1 MRKNQLKTF
10 GKVEGKYDPLT
21 LEQKIYSHWLEN
33 KYFLAIVDKS
43 KKPFSIVIPPPNV
56 TGYLHMGHAL
66 NNTLQDVIIRY
77 RRMKGCNT
85 TWVPGTDHAG
95 IATQNVVEKALEE
108 KKTNRFKLGREKF
121 IKEVWR
127 WKEKYGSRIIT
138 QLKLLGCSCDWDK
151 ERFTLDDLYCR
162 AVTKE
167 FVALYRDGLI
177 YRGNYMVNWCPRCRT
192 AISDIEVEHIQK
204 EGNLW
209 DIKYPLI
216 DVKSG
221 KPSKDEY
228 IVVSTTRPETM
239 LGDTAVAVN
248 PKDPRYK
255 KYKGRFVFLPLMK
268 RKIPVIEDDFADME
282 FGSGAVKVT
291 PAHDPNDFEIGKR
304 HDLEQINIFNEDATL
319 NSNAGKYNGLDRNI
333 ARKKVLNDLNKQGYL
348 AGKDVHTS
356 AIGICSRCGT
366 IVEPRISLQWFV
378 SMKKLAAPAIQAVEE
393 GRIKITPKKWDKIY
407 FDWMKNIRDWCISRQ
422 LWWGHRIP
430 VWYCKDCG
438 EMTVS
443 EESPAVCL
451 GCGSSNIEQDKD
463 VLDTW
468 FSSCLWPFAVFG
480 WPEETEE
487 LKYFFPTSVLVTAH
501 DIIFFWVARMIMMS
515 LYFMEDIPF
524 REVFINPIVIDAY
537 GQKMSKSKGN
547 VVDPIK
553 VIEKNGSDV
562 LRFTLTSLT
571 TPGKNLNLGDEKIE
585 GVRNFANKLWNASK
599 FVISNISK
607 DTDIYRMD
615 IENLGLN
622 LWDKWI
628 LSGLN
633 STIRDVEK
641 YMAKYNFSF
650 ASRLLN
656 DFFWNEYCDWYIE
669 STKVRIYS
677 EGNDDGRRSALF
689 ILWYVLEKYLKL
701 LHPFMPFITEAIWQN
716 IPHKGESIMTES
728 FPEFDPER
736 VDKDA
741 EDKVGMVF
749 DVISEIRKIRSELK
763 ISPADRVKV
772 NLEVSET
779 ESKGILEKNKEYIYS
794 LGKVN
799 SIEFKD
805 CTGQKGYIKTTIRN
819 INIFIYILDVVD
831 IKLEIN
837 RIKNQMAKTNTVIEK
852 SKKKISNPAFN
863 NKAPVEIIQKE
874 KDRLDQAEKTLKVLN
889 DQLTRIEGASK

>member
-10 GKVEGKYDPLT
+10 SKVEGKYDPLR
-21 LEQKIYSHWLEN
+21 LEKKIYSHWLEN
-33 KYFLAIVDKS
+33 KYFLAKVNES

-77 RRMKGCNT
+77 RRMKGYNT

-95 IATQNVVEKALEE
+95 IATQNVVEKALEK

-121 IKEVWR
+121 IEEVWR

-167 FVALYRDGLI
+167 FVSLYRDGLI

-192 AISDIEVEHIQK
+192 AISDIEVEHVQK

-216 DVKSG
+216 DIASG
-221 KPSKDEY
+221 EPSKDEY

-248 PKDPRYK
+248 PKDTRYK

-268 RKIPVIEDDFADME
+268 RKIPVVEDDFADME

-304 HDLEQINIFNEDATL
+304 HKLEQINILNEDATL
-319 NSNAGKYNGLDRNI
+319 NSNAGKYQGLDRNT
-333 ARKKVLNDLNKQGYL
+333 ARKKVLEDLKEQGYL

-356 AIGICSRCGT
+356 AVGICSRCST

-378 SMKKLAAPAIQAVEE
+378 SMKKLAVPAVQAVKE
-393 GRIKITPKKWDKIY
+393 GRIKIIPKKWDKIY
-407 FDWMKNIRDWCISRQ
+407 FDWMESIRDWCISRQ

-438 EMTVS
+438 KMTVS
-443 EESPAVCL
+443 EESPRVCRE
-451 GCGSSNIEQDKD
+451 CGSSNIEQDKD

-515 LYFMEDIPF
+515 LYFRKDIPF

-553 VIEKNGSDV
+553 VIKRNGSDV

-607 DTDIYRMD
+607 NTEIYGMDVNDID
-615 IENLGLN
+615 LN

-633 STIRDVEK
+633 RTIRDVEK

-669 STKVRIYS
+669 SAKTRVYS
-677 EGNDDGRRSALF
+677 GGSDDDRKSALF
-689 ILWYVLEKYLKL
+689 ILWYVLEKYLRL

-716 IPHKGESIMTES
+716 IPHTGESIMTES
-728 FPEFDPER
+728 FPEFDQDR
-736 VDKDA
+736 VDRETENKIEA
-741 EDKVGMVF
+741 VF
-749 DVISEIRKIRSELK
+749 KVISEIRKIRSELK

-772 NLEVSET
+772 SLAVSEVK
-779 ESKGILEKNKEYIYS
+779 SKSILEENREYIYS
-794 LGKVN
+794 LGKVD

-805 CTGQKGYIKTTIRN
+805 CTGQKGYIKTTIKD
-819 INIFIYILDVVD
+819 IDIFIYILDVVD
-831 IKLEIN
+831 IKLEVN

-852 SKKKISNPAFN
+852 SKRKISNPAFN
-863 NKAPVEIIQKE
+863 DKAPAEIIQKE
-874 KDRLDQAEKTLKVLN
+874 KDRLDQAEKTLKILD
-889 DQLTRIEGASK
+889 DQLSRIEDVGK

>member
-10 GKVEGKYDPLT
+10 SKVEGKYDPLR
-21 LEQKIYSHWLEN
+21 LEKKIYGYWLEN
-33 KYFLAIVDKS
+33 KYFLAKVDKS

-77 RRMKGCNT
+77 RRMKGYNT

-95 IATQNVVEKALEE
+95 IATQNVVEKALEK

-121 IKEVWR
+121 IEEVWR

-167 FVALYRDGLI
+167 FVSLYRDGLI

-192 AISDIEVEHIQK
+192 AISDIEVEHVQK

-216 DVKSG
+216 DEKSG
-221 KPSKDEY
+221 RPSKDEY
-228 IVVSTTRPETM
+228 IIVSTTRPETM

-248 PKDPRYK
+248 PKDTRYK

-268 RKIPVIEDDFADME
+268 RKIPVVEDDFADME

-304 HDLEQINIFNEDATL
+304 HKLEQINIFNEDATL
-319 NSNAGKYNGLDRNI
+319 NSNAGKYQGLDRNI
-333 ARKKVLNDLNKQGYL
+333 ARKKVLKDLEEQGYL

-356 AIGICSRCGT
+356 AVGICSRCST

-378 SMKKLAAPAIQAVEE
+378 SMKKLAVPAVQAVKE
-393 GRIKITPKKWDKIY
+393 GRIKIIPKKWDKIY
-407 FDWMKNIRDWCISRQ
+407 YDWMESIRDWCISRQ

-443 EESPAVCL
+443 EETPKVCRE
-451 GCGSSNIEQDKD
+451 CGSNNIEQDKD

-515 LYFMEDIPF
+515 LYFRKDIPF
-524 REVFINPIVIDAY
+524 REVFINPIVIDVY

-547 VVDPIK
+547 VVDPME

-607 DTDIYRMD
+607 DPEIYSMD
-615 IENLGLN
+615 IEDFNLN
-622 LWDKWI
+622 LWDRWI
-628 LSGLN
+628 LSRLN
-633 STIRDVEK
+633 HTINDVEK

-669 STKVRIYS
+669 SAKVRVYS
-677 EGNDDGRRSALF
+677 DGNSDDRKSTLF
-689 ILWYVLEKYLKL
+689 ILWYILEKYLKL
-701 LHPFMPFITEAIWQN
+701 LHPFMPFVTEVIWQN
-716 IPHKGESIMTES
+716 IPHIGESIIIES
-728 FPEFDPER
+728 FPEFDPDR
-736 VDKDA
+736 VEQKI
-741 EDKVGMVF
+741 ENKIKVVF
-749 DVISEIRKIRSELK
+749 EVISEIRKIRSELK
-763 ISPADRVKV
+763 ISPADKVKV
-772 NLEVSET
+772 NLAA
-779 ESKGILEKNKEYIYS
+779 SKIKIKNILEENREYIYS
-794 LGKVN
+794 LGKVD
-799 SIEFKD
+799 SMEFKD
-805 CTGQKGYIKTTIRN
+805 CTGQKGYIKTAVRN
-819 INIFIYILDVVD
+819 IDIFIYILDVVD

-837 RIKNQMAKTNTVIEK
+837 RIKNQMAKTSVVIEE
-852 SKKKISNPAFN
+852 SKMKISNPAFN
-863 NKAPVEIIQKE
+863 DKAPAEIIQKE
-874 KDRLDQAEKTLKVLN
+874 KDRLDQAEKTLKILD
-889 DQLTRIEGASK
+889 DQLTRIEDASK

>member
-10 GKVEGKYDPLT
+10 VKVEGKYDPLR
-21 LEQKIYSHWLEN
+21 LEKKIYSYWLEN
-33 KYFLAIVDKS
+33 KYFLAEVDKS

-77 RRMKGCNT
+77 KRMKGYNT

-95 IATQNVVEKALEE
+95 IATQNVVEKALE
-108 KKTNRFKLGREKF
+108 KKKINRFILGRKKF
-121 IKEVWR
+121 IEEVWR

-151 ERFTLDDLYCR
+151 ERFTLDELYCR

-167 FVALYRDGLI
+167 FVTLYRDGLI

-192 AISDIEVEHIQK
+192 AISDIEVEHVQK

-216 DVKSG
+216 DAESG
-221 KPSKDEY
+221 RPSKDEY

-248 PKDPRYK
+248 PNDTRYK
-255 KYKGRFVFLPLMK
+255 KYKGRSVFLPLMK
-268 RKIPVIEDDFADME
+268 RIIPIVEDDFADME

-304 HDLEQINIFNEDATL
+304 HKLEQINIFDEDATL
-319 NSNAGKYNGLDRNI
+319 NSNAGKYKGLDRN
-333 ARKKVLNDLNKQGYL
+333 AAKKKVLKDLEKQDYL
-348 AGKDVHTS
+348 AGKEVHTS
-356 AIGICSRCGT
+356 AVGICSRCST
-366 IVEPRISLQWFV
+366 VVEPRISLQWFV
-378 SMKKLAAPAIQAVEE
+378 SMKKLAAPAVQAVKE
-393 GRIKITPKKWDKIY
+393 GKIKIIPKKWDKIF
-407 FDWMKNIRDWCISRQ
+407 FDWMENIRDWCISRQ

-430 VWYCKDCG
+430 VWYCRDCG
-438 EMTVS
+438 KMTVS
-443 EESPAVCL
+443 EDKPKACGE
-451 GCGSSNIEQDKD
+451 CGSSDLKQDRD

-480 WPEETEE
+480 WPEETRE
-487 LKYFFPTSVLVTAH
+487 LDYFFPTSVLVTAH

-515 LYFMEDIPF
+515 LYFRGDIPF

-553 VIEKNGSDV
+553 VIGKNGSDV

-571 TPGKNLNLGDEKIE
+571 TPGKNLSLGDEKIE
-585 GVRNFANKLWNASK
+585 GIRNFANKLWNASK

-607 DTDIYRMD
+607 DTEIYSKNIND
-615 IENLGLN
+615 FDLN
-622 LWDKWI
+622 LWDRWI
-628 LSGLN
+628 LSRLN
-633 STIRDVEK
+633 RTVSDVEK
-641 YMAKYNFSF
+641 YMSKYNFSF

-669 STKVRIYS
+669 SAKVRIYS
-677 EGNDDGRRSALF
+677 KSSDDNRRTVLF
-689 ILWYVLEKYLKL
+689 VLWYILEKYLKL
-701 LHPFMPFITEAIWQN
+701 LHPFMPFITEMIWQN
-716 IPHKGESIMTES
+716 IPHKGESIMVEG
-728 FPEFDPER
+728 FPKYDP
-736 VDKDA
+736 
-741 EDKVGMVF
+741 DKVDRSIEDDLRSVF
-749 DVISEIRKIRSELK
+749 EVISEIRKIRSELK
-763 ISPADRVKV
+763 ISPADRVMV
-772 NLEVSET
+772 NLAVSEKR
-779 ESKGILEKNKEYIYS
+779 SKNLLEENKEYVYS
-794 LGKVN
+794 LGKV
-799 SIEFKD
+799 SRIGFKD
-805 CTGQKGYIKTTIRN
+805 CTGKKGYIKTAVRN
-819 INIFIYILDVVD
+819 IGIFIYILDVID

-837 RIKNQMAKTNTVIEK
+837 RIKNRIVKTKSLIEK
-852 SKKKISNPAFN
+852 SRMKLSNPAFN
-863 NKAPVEIIQKE
+863 DKAPAEIIQKE
-874 KDRLDQAEKTLKVLN
+874 KDRQDQAEKTLKILN
-889 DQLTRIEGASK
+889 DQLKRIKGAGK